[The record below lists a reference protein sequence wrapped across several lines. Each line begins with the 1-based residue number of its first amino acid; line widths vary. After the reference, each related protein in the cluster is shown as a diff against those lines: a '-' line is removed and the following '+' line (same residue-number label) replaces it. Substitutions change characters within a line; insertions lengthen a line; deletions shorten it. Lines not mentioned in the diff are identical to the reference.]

1 MSFPVANSTTS
12 FWRGETHPLDDH
24 RTTEKLPSEVDVV
37 IIGAG
42 YAGASIA
49 HHLLEQG
56 RGASKPLSIAILE
69 AREACSGATGR
80 NGGHLKPDPYHR
92 AAEALK
98 IYGREAAEE
107 VAAFEARQIGE
118 IKKLVEKE
126 NVDCDFVM
134 TRAADVCLFEQAH
147 SELKDGFDRLN
158 AADVST
164 IQNVFY
170 SDGKTAEGVS
180 GVKGAKACFTYP
192 TAHMWPYKL
201 VLHLLSQAVSK
212 GVNLQTHTP
221 VQNVVRSV
229 GSGSP
234 RAWTVDTPR
243 GSVQAS
249 KVIHASNAYTSA
261 LLPEYKQAIVPVR
274 GICCHIVP
282 TKKPA
287 PLLSNSYMMRIA
299 PDEFDYLIP
308 RTDGSIVVG
317 GGRRDYYRHLNEW
330 YDVVDDSKLIEPA
343 KKYFDGYMQ
352 RHFNGWED
360 SGAYTNKIWTGI
372 MGYSSDGFPHV
383 GEVPHKPGQYICAG
397 FTGHGMPQ
405 IFLSAKAVAT
415 MVLGNLPTEKADVPR
430 LYKTTSARLASK
442 RNVTIEDWEKSMK
455 VDRARL

>member
-49 HHLLEQG
+49 YHLLEQG

-92 AAEALK
+92 AADALK

-170 SDGKTAEGVS
+170 SDGKTAEGVRLT
-180 GVKGAKACFTYP
+180 FT
-192 TAHMWPYKL
+192 
-201 VLHLLSQAVSK
+201 AVE
-212 GVNLQTHTP
+212 LRFH
-221 VQNVVRSV
+221 
-229 GSGSP
+229 
-234 RAWTVDTPR
+234 
-243 GSVQAS
+243 
-249 KVIHASNAYTSA
+249 
-261 LLPEYKQAIVPVR
+261 
-274 GICCHIVP
+274 
-282 TKKPA
+282 
-287 PLLSNSYMMRIA
+287 
-299 PDEFDYLIP
+299 
-308 RTDGSIVVG
+308 
-317 GGRRDYYRHLNEW
+317 
-330 YDVVDDSKLIEPA
+330 
-343 KKYFDGYMQ
+343 
-352 RHFNGWED
+352 
-360 SGAYTNKIWTGI
+360 
-372 MGYSSDGFPHV
+372 
-383 GEVPHKPGQYICAG
+383 
-397 FTGHGMPQ
+397 
-405 IFLSAKAVAT
+405 
-415 MVLGNLPTEKADVPR
+415 
-430 LYKTTSARLASK
+430 
-442 RNVTIEDWEKSMK
+442 
-455 VDRARL
+455 